1 LKVNSLKMI
10 TALLMAA
17 LTLFQTGLS
26 AAVLTIKS
34 SDNLQQKLD
43 SAAAGDTLQLDAGEY
58 RGNFVIRHSITLTG
72 KENVTINALGKG
84 HALRLLTS
92 NISIKNLNIINWGDN
107 LTEQNAAIYVGQ
119 KSSHLIIKN
128 NSLKGDGFGIWVQNS
143 DQILI
148 ANNHIQG
155 NPKLRSADRGNGIQL
170 SVVTNADVVGNE
182 VSFTR
187 DGLYIISSQDSKLR
201 NNSLHDLRYGV
212 HYMYSHHNKVL
223 NNLTYNTRAGY
234 ALMSSKQLQVSGNE
248 SRDSEDYGILLNFI
262 TSSTIDHNSIK
273 NVWTKPENKVIG
285 RQGKGLFVY
294 NSAYNTISYNTI
306 NTAEIGIHL
315 TAGSE
320 NSKVFGNSFINN
332 PVQVKYVSNKKQEWS
347 HNGRGNYWSN
357 YLGWDLDNNGTG
369 DTPFEPNDGID
380 KLIWQYPEAKVL
392 LDSPAVLLLRW
403 IQKQFPVLKPAGVKD
418 SYPLMLPPD
427 GEAKTVNS
435 TYLLKGQQIY
445 E

>member
-1 LKVNSLKMI
+1 MNNNLSKII
-10 TALLMAA
+10 TALLITVF
-17 LTLFQTGLS
+17 TLFQSGLS

-34 SDNLQQKLD
+34 TDNLQQQLD
-43 SAAAGDTLQLDAGEY
+43 SASAGDTLQLGAGEY
-58 RGNFVIRHSITLTG
+58 RGNFVIRHGITLIG
-72 KENVTINALGKG
+72 KENTTINALGKG

-107 LTEQNAAIYVGQ
+107 LTAQNAAIYVGQ
-119 KSSHLIIKN
+119 KSDHLIIKN
-128 NSLKGDGFGIWVQNS
+128 NSLEGDGFGIWVQDS

-148 ANNHIQG
+148 KNNHIQG

-170 SVVTNADVVGNE
+170 SVVTNADVVGND
-182 VSFTR
+182 VSVTR
-187 DGLYIISSQDSKLR
+187 DGLYIISSQNSLLR

-212 HYMYSHHNKVL
+212 HYMYSYDNKVL

-234 ALMSSKQLQVSGNE
+234 ALMSSKNLQVSGNE
-248 SRDSEDYGILLNFI
+248 SRNSEDYGMLLNFI

-273 NVWTKPENKVIG
+273 NVWTKPEHKVLG

-320 NSKVFGNSFINN
+320 KSKIFGNSFINN

-380 KLIWQYPEAKVL
+380 KLIWQYPKAKVL

-418 SYPLMLPPD
+418 SFPLMLPPEVD
-427 GEAKTVNS
+427 TKTFNA
-435 TYLLKGQQIY
+435 TH
-445 E
+445 

>member
-1 LKVNSLKMI
+1 MSKII
-10 TALLMAA
+10 TALLITVF
-17 LTLFQTGLS
+17 TLFQSGLS

-34 SDNLQQKLD
+34 TDNLQQQLD
-43 SAAAGDTLQLDAGEY
+43 SASAGDTLQLGAGEY
-58 RGNFVIRHSITLTG
+58 RGNFVIRHGITLIG
-72 KENVTINALGKG
+72 KENTTINALGKG

-107 LTEQNAAIYVGQ
+107 LTAQNAAIYVGQ
-119 KSSHLIIKN
+119 KSDHLIIKN
-128 NSLKGDGFGIWVQNS
+128 NSLEGDGFGIWVQDS

-148 ANNHIQG
+148 KNNHIQG

-170 SVVTNADVVGNE
+170 SVVTNADVVGND
-182 VSFTR
+182 VSVTR
-187 DGLYIISSQDSKLR
+187 DGLYIISSQNSLLR

-212 HYMYSHHNKVL
+212 HYMYSYDNKVL

-234 ALMSSKQLQVSGNE
+234 ALMSSKNLQVSGNE
-248 SRDSEDYGILLNFI
+248 SRNSEDYGMLLNFI

-273 NVWTKPENKVIG
+273 NVWTKPEHKVLG

-320 NSKVFGNSFINN
+320 KSKIFGNSFINN

-380 KLIWQYPEAKVL
+380 KLIWQYPKAKVL

-418 SYPLMLPPD
+418 SFPLMLPPEVD
-427 GEAKTVNS
+427 TKTFNA
-435 TYLLKGQQIY
+435 TH
-445 E
+445 

>member
-1 LKVNSLKMI
+1 MNNNLSKII
-10 TALLMAA
+10 TALLITVF
-17 LTLFQTGLS
+17 TLFQSGLS

-34 SDNLQQKLD
+34 TDNLQQQLD
-43 SAAAGDTLQLDAGEY
+43 SASAGDTLQLGAGEY
-58 RGNFVIRHSITLTG
+58 RGNFVIRHGITLIG
-72 KENVTINALGKG
+72 KENTTINALGKG

-107 LTEQNAAIYVGQ
+107 LTAQNAAIYVGQ
-119 KSSHLIIKN
+119 KSDHLIIKN
-128 NSLKGDGFGIWVQNS
+128 NSLKGDGFGIWVQDS

-148 ANNHIQG
+148 KNNHIQG

-170 SVVTNADVVGNE
+170 SVVTNADVVGND
-182 VSFTR
+182 VSVTR
-187 DGLYIISSQDSKLR
+187 DGLYIISSQNSLLR

-212 HYMYSHHNKVL
+212 HYMYSYDNKVL

-234 ALMSSKQLQVSGNE
+234 ALMSSKNLQVSGNE
-248 SRDSEDYGILLNFI
+248 SRNSEDYGMLLNFI

-273 NVWTKPENKVIG
+273 NVWTKAEHKVLG

-294 NSAYNTISYNTI
+294 NSAYNTIIYNTI

-320 NSKVFGNSFINN
+320 KSKIFGNSFINN

-418 SYPLMLPPD
+418 SFPLMLPPEVD
-427 GEAKTVNS
+427 TKTFNA
-435 TYLLKGQQIY
+435 TH
-445 E
+445 